1 MYTKCMKTKQKKT
14 PKYLRKAVDKYR
26 SKYDV
31 ISLRLPAGTV
41 ERMNNVGMTPKMRVE
56 ILLDTLERM
65 EKDADSN

>member
-1 MYTKCMKTKQKKT
+1 MKTKQPKT
-14 PKYLRKAVDKYR
+14 PEYLRKAIDRYR

-56 ILLDTLERM
+56 ILLDSLERM

>member
-1 MYTKCMKTKQKKT
+1 MNTKQKKT
-14 PKYLRKAVDKYR
+14 PEYLRKAVDRYR

-56 ILLDTLERM
+56 ILLDALERM

>member
-1 MYTKCMKTKQKKT
+1 MYTKNMNTKQKKT
-14 PKYLRKAVDKYR
+14 PEYLRKAVDRYR

-41 ERMNNVGMTPKMRVE
+41 ERMNNVGMTSKMRVE
-56 ILLDTLERM
+56 ILLDALERM